1 MPERPAILHKVAGS
15 YRPVIWREHG
25 RVVELI
31 AGGLL
36 NLSLKANDK
45 VAILSNTRPHWTW
58 ADVAILSCAGVSVP
72 VYPTLSATDTAYLL
86 NHSEAV
92 GIFVENEKQLQKILS
107 LPELPASLRFVVVMQ
122 GGVSAFDPRLKILSW
137 EDLLKDGEVY
147 LPLHKD
153 ELPKRIAG
161 IKSEDLATIVYTS
174 GTTGLPKGVMLL
186 HRNIYAVCQAMSL
199 YVGFRADD
207 ISLSFL
213 PLSHVFERVCGQF
226 LSIYEGLITAYA
238 EAMET
243 VAQNMLEVRPT
254 VMNGV
259 PRFFEKVYNRIQ
271 IEIRNMP
278 QAQQYL
284 IRWALSL
291 GKRATLYKE
300 HSRDSVDIAS
310 DELVTKFYRGEVRVA
325 DRLVFSRIRRR
336 FGGQFRFMTSGAA
349 PLAPEVHLFF
359 DTIGLP
365 VIEGYGL
372 TETAA
377 PICGNTPLANR
388 RGTVGKGL
396 PGAEVK
402 LAPDGEILVK
412 GPQVFVGYYKDQ
424 EATDE
429 VLKDGWFTTGDIGEF
444 DEDGYLRIKDRK
456 KDIIITAGGKHVAP
470 QYLENLFVGEGL
482 IGHILVYGDRRKYI
496 TALITLNSEALE
508 QFAKVHNITYSSA
521 DELVHHPIV
530 VKEVESVVMRK
541 NQKLASFEQIKKFL
555 ILDRDF
561 TIENNELTPTLKVK
575 RKVVTEKYR
584 NLLDGL
590 YEVEDLTVQEST

>member
-1 MPERPAILHKVAGS
+1 
-15 YRPVIWREHG
+15 
-25 RVVELI
+25 
-31 AGGLL
+31 
-36 NLSLKANDK
+36 
-45 VAILSNTRPHWTW
+45 
-58 ADVAILSCAGVSVP
+58 
-72 VYPTLSATDTAYLL
+72 
-86 NHSEAV
+86 
-92 GIFVENEKQLQKILS
+92 
-107 LPELPASLRFVVVMQ
+107 
-122 GGVSAFDPRLKILSW
+122 
-137 EDLLKDGEVY
+137 
-147 LPLHKD
+147 
-153 ELPKRIAG
+153 
-161 IKSEDLATIVYTS
+161 
-174 GTTGLPKGVMLL
+174 MLL